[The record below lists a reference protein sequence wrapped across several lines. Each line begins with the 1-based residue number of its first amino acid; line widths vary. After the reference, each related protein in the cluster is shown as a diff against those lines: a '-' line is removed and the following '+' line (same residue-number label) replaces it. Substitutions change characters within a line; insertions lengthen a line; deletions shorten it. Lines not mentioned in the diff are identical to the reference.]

1 VRFYALACDYDG
13 TLAIDGHVG
22 EAALAALRRLR
33 ESGRK
38 LILVT
43 GRLLPDVAALF
54 EPLDLFDRVIAEN
67 GAVLYRPARKEERA
81 LVEPMPAEFVAL
93 LAERGVAPLQL
104 GRVIVATMR
113 PHETTVLSAIRDLG
127 LELQVIFNRDAVM
140 VLPSGV
146 NKGTGLQAALEEL
159 GLSFHN
165 VAGIGD
171 AENDHGFL
179 ELCECAVAVANAL
192 PAIQQ
197 RAALVTGS
205 ENGLGVAELV
215 SRLLEDDLAGLA
227 RRAIVLGHAPD
238 GAAVTVAGNGESVL
252 VAGPSGSG
260 KSTFAS
266 AFLEQLREQGYQFC
280 ILDPEGDFQATA
292 SITTIGD
299 AERAP
304 TVREVIQLLE
314 TPAQSVAVNLLGV
327 GLPDRPSFFAQ
338 ILTAVLELRART
350 GRPHWLI
357 VDEAHHVLPR
367 ERSDAEVA
375 VPPGMKGVLLIT
387 VHPEHVS
394 PETLTSTDVAVAIG
408 KTPHLTLGSFAS
420 ARDIK
425 PPPVP
430 PDDLPTGEGLAW
442 RPASDERPVRFLG
455 VTPLDER
462 RRHRRKY
469 AEGEL
474 PPARSFYFRGP
485 KGTLNLRAQNLKLFL
500 QIGDGVDVATWR
512 HHFENGDVTRWLREA
527 IKDPKL
533 ADQVAMLAARRMP
546 ADEARSEVRALIEA
560 RYTEAP

>member
-13 TLAIDGHVG
+13 TLATDGHVG
-22 EAALAALRRLR
+22 EPALDALHRLR
-33 ESGRK
+33 DSGRK
-38 LILVT
+38 LVLVT

-67 GAVLYRPARKEERA
+67 GAVLYRPTTKEERV
-81 LVEPMPAEFVAL
+81 LVEPMLAELVTT

-104 GRVIVATMR
+104 GRAIVATMR
-113 PHETTVLSAIRDLG
+113 PHETTVLATIRDLG
-127 LELQVIFNRDAVM
+127 LELQVIFNREAVM

-165 VAGIGD
+165 VVGIGD

-192 PAIQQ
+192 PAVRQ
-197 RAALVTGS
+197 RVAFVTES
-205 ENGLGVAELV
+205 ENGRGVSELV
-215 SRLLEDDLAGLA
+215 SRILDDDLAGFA

-238 GAAVTVAGNGESVL
+238 GTAVTVTGHGENVL

-260 KSTFAS
+260 KSTLAS
-266 AFLEQLREQGYQFC
+266 AFLEQLREHSYQCC

-314 TPAQSVAVNLLGV
+314 TATQSIGVNLLGV
-327 GLPDRPSFFAQ
+327 GLQDRPSVFAQ
-338 ILTAVLELRART
+338 ILTAILELRTRS
-350 GRPHWLI
+350 GRPHWLVI
-357 VDEAHHVLPR
+357 DEAHHVLPR
-367 ERSDAEVA
+367 ERSDAELA
-375 VPPGMKGVLLIT
+375 VPHDMKGVLMIT

-394 PETLTSTDVAVAIG
+394 PGTLASADVVVAIG
-408 KTPHLTLGSFAS
+408 KTPHLTLGSFAA
-420 ARDIK
+420 ARQIP

-430 PDDLPTGEGLAW
+430 RDDLPTGEGLAW
-442 RPASDERPVRFLG
+442 RPASAEPPVRFVG
-455 VTPLDER
+455 VTPREER

-474 PPARSFYFRGP
+474 PPSRSFYFRGP

-500 QIGDGVDVATWR
+500 QIADGVDETTWR

-527 IKDPKL
+527 IKDPEL
-533 ADQVAMLAARRMP
+533 AEQVATLAARRMP
-546 ADEARSEVRALIEA
+546 ADEARREVRALIET
-560 RYTEAP
+560 RYTDAP